1 MPATVSDQVL
11 LQLKGAIF
19 DGMFHDGERLPPVTE
34 LAQQFGVSPS
44 SVREALKQLE
54 ALGLV
59 EMIHGRGVFVRST
72 KMHWQAKF
80 NSFSETVRQWG
91 KVPGA
96 RLLEGATLPAS
107 VDVAAQLNLSLA
119 APVHYLRRLRT
130 ADGEPLAIE
139 SSYLPAER
147 FPDLLRDYRDPRSL
161 YQMLTLQYGV
171 RLGAGLQT
179 LEAVATNA
187 EDAGL
192 LGIAMAAPSLLMAT
206 IAYDHAGAPVEYGL
220 SLFRADR
227 YRYVVR
233 LLR

>member
-1 MPATVSDQVL
+1 MPANVSDQVL
-11 LQLKGAIF
+11 LQLKGAIL
-19 DGMFHDGERLPPVTE
+19 DSMYHDGERLPPVTE

-72 KMHWQAKF
+72 KIHWQAKF

-96 RLLEGATLPAS
+96 VLLEGATLPAP

-161 YQMLTLQYGV
+161 YQMLMLQYGV

-179 LEAVATNA
+179 LEAIATSA

-192 LGIAMAAPSLLMAT
+192 LGIAPAAPALLMAT
-206 IAYDHAGAPVEYGL
+206 IAYDHANAPVEYGL